1 MRGQHEFRC
10 QPIGSRSAQQGACS
24 VALESAGEQNDPTRR
39 DVQLIARTELNE
51 RIREWGIWENVIET
65 DYVMLQLA
73 GC

>member
-1 MRGQHEFRC
+1 M
-10 QPIGSRSAQQGACS
+10 
-24 VALESAGEQNDPTRR
+24 ALESAGEQNDPTRR